1 MKINESTC
9 LPPAKNFLEHSQLD
23 FHELVI
29 AILIR
34 GLVRFDLEEER
45 RIGGL
50 YRAVQL
56 VVQTVDVFKR
66 GKDGLRC
73 WALIA
78 RIKGGL
84 RCPWIL

>member
-50 YRAVQL
+50 YGAV
-56 VVQTVDVFKR
+56 
-66 GKDGLRC
+66 
-73 WALIA
+73 
-78 RIKGGL
+78 
-84 RCPWIL
+84 